1 MKYIKYL
8 SYFIVFMFILTACV
22 PNNQDQMKKQSNNKL
37 NIYTTIYPLQFFTE
51 KIGGNQVILHNV
63 VPPGVDAHSVDITS
77 KTMVDMAK
85 SAAYIHTGTNL
96 ESFTS
101 TIIKALEKDEVLIVN
116 ASEGIHLLD
125 TLQGNIEHEEEEE
138 GHEDHGDTDPHVWVD
153 PIRAIQI
160 AENITNALIILAPEH
175 KEYFETNYLE
185 LKEELETLDQEFQA
199 MVNEAKTKTFV
210 VSHAAYGYWEDAYQL
225 KQIGISGL
233 SPTSEP
239 SQKQLI
245 EIIELVRSENINYI
259 FFEPN
264 LSNKVAKTVQYETEV
279 DSLTLHNLESL
290 TDDDIQRNKDYFT
303 IMRENIGSLQQAL
316 H

>member
-1 MKYIKYL
+1 
-8 SYFIVFMFILTACV
+8 
-22 PNNQDQMKKQSNNKL
+22 
-37 NIYTTIYPLQFFTE
+37 
-51 KIGGNQVILHNV
+51 
-63 VPPGVDAHSVDITS
+63 
-77 KTMVDMAK
+77 
-85 SAAYIHTGTNL
+85 
-96 ESFTS
+96 
-101 TIIKALEKDEVLIVN
+101 
-116 ASEGIHLLD
+116 